1 MKALIISILGSI
13 YHRGRIPS
21 ASTSESHGGTLSYRG
36 MIGAAR
42 ELDCFRAHIRFREL
56 DKSED
61 KVECKTTD
69 SRAMGLAAPWYRR
82 GETSVESSIPCSHE
96 GRALV
101 VKGVEEVENA
111 EANSKYQDKS
121 EGQRPKNLIRP
132 VSTGFLSR

>member
-1 MKALIISILGSI
+1 
-13 YHRGRIPS
+13 
-21 ASTSESHGGTLSYRG
+21 

-61 KVECKTTD
+61 KVE
-69 SRAMGLAAPWYRR
+69 
-82 GETSVESSIPCSHE
+82 GETSVESLIPCSHE

-101 VKGVEEVENA
+101 VKGVEEVENT
-111 EANSKYQDKS
+111 EANSKYQDKF

-132 VSTGFLSR
+132 VSTGFSSR